1 MDWRESFLRFCGPG
15 LLGGITY
22 GQWCALWRRQE
33 LQFDLSRA
41 PRMLTITSQSVK
53 NSVLKGV
60 ERTRFQKLID
70 QVEIV
75 PPLFILGHWRNGTT
89 LLHHLLTRDERFG
102 FPNGYQVSFPHTF
115 LTAEARDM
123 KWLPLFIPRHRP
135 MDNMRMDLADP
146 QEDEFALC
154 AASLMSP
161 CLGWIFP
168 RQRRIFEKYLTFH
181 EADKTELDEWRSAFL
196 HFVRKVQWRNG
207 ARTLVLKSPQ
217 HTARVRLLL
226 DLFPEARFVHIH
238 RNPYAVFQSTCR
250 TFRILHRWHS
260 VQRTMPQNVEDWVLG
275 QYRDMYDAFFQDKAL
290 IPCGRFHEIAF
301 EDLEREPVVEMR
313 KLYEALR
320 LPDFDTVEPVLRKYV
335 DSLTGYQKNQYT
347 ELTADLRSRVQEKWK
362 RSFDAWG
369 YTA

>member
-1 MDWRESFLRFCGPG
+1 MDWRESFLIFCGPG
-15 LLGGITY
+15 LLGGITF
-22 GQWCALWRRQE
+22 GQWCALWRRPE

-41 PRMLTITSQSVK
+41 PRILSITSQSVK
-53 NSVLKGV
+53 NSVLNRV
-60 ERTRFQKLID
+60 ERARFQKLID
-70 QVEIV
+70 KVEIV

-123 KWLPLFIPRHRP
+123 KWLPFFVPRHRP

-154 AASLMSP
+154 VASLKSP

-168 RQRRIFEKYLTFH
+168 RQREVFEKYLTFQ
-181 EADKTELDEWRSAFL
+181 EVDKAELDEWRRAFL
-196 HFVRKVQWRNG
+196 HFVRKVQWRSG
-207 ARTLVLKSPQ
+207 ARTLILKSPQ

-250 TFRILHRWHS
+250 SLRILHRWQS
-260 VQRTMPQNVEDWVLG
+260 VQRTAPHDVEDWVLG
-275 QYRDMYDAFFQDKAL
+275 QYREMYNAFFQDKGL
-290 IPCGRFHEIAF
+290 IPSGRFHEIAF
-301 EDLEREPVVEMR
+301 EDLEREPAIEMR
-313 KLYEALR
+313 KLYEALQ
-320 LPDFDTVEPVLRKYV
+320 LPDFDTVEPGLRKYL
-335 DSLTGYQKNQYT
+335 DSLTGYQKNQFP
-347 ELTADLRSRVQEKWK
+347 ELGAELRSKVHKEWK
-362 RSFDAWG
+362 RNFDAWG
-369 YTA
+369 YPA